1 MVTKDQRATTRMA
14 KELRF
19 LKFYAIFSS
28 IAIGLL
34 LFLAL
39 APASHRIDVLDVER
53 INVRHSDGKLA
64 LAIAGQGMLPGP
76 AMDGRSFPQHFSGGR
91 VQASGIIFFNER
103 GDEVGGLTF
112 NGDLNEDG
120 YSARGGITFD
130 QFRQDQVIS
139 LQYSDNGSRR
149 SAGVTVWDRST
160 EIPLSEVVTLIE
172 AREKA
177 KGAAL
182 DSINKEIE
190 GLADK
195 GLAATRV
202 FLGSQNRTAQLLLR
216 DTRGRPRIRLYVDS
230 MNVAGM
236 EFLDSAGV
244 VTGTFPR

>member
-1 MVTKDQRATTRMA
+1 MDEQVTTRRMA
-14 KELRF
+14 RELRF
-19 LKFYAIFSS
+19 LKLYAIFSS
-28 IAIGLL
+28 LAIGLL

-39 APASHRIDVLDVER
+39 APASRRIEVLDVQR

-76 AMDGRSFPQHFSGGR
+76 AMDGKSYPQHFSGGR

-112 NGDLNEDG
+112 NGNLTEDG
-120 YSARGGITFD
+120 YRAGGGITFD
-130 QFRQDQVIS
+130 QFRQDQVVS

-160 EIPLSEVVTLIE
+160 EIPLSEVIELIE
-172 AREKA
+172 ARSKA
-177 KGAAL
+177 QGAAL
-182 DSINKEIE
+182 DSINNEIQ
-190 GLADK
+190 GLAER

-216 DTRGRPRIRLYVDS
+216 DTRGRPRIRLFVDS

-236 EFLDSAGV
+236 EFLDSTGV
-244 VTGTFPR
+244 VTGTFPK